1 MHHNQILYLKK
12 TVFQTIIFGNM
23 AHLYHLYGGAISL
36 SNSISSFDDCLFDS
50 NNVNS
55 DGHNSHGG
63 TIHFDKTSGTFK
75 NCSFINSTTYAPN
88 DHGHGGAFYCTT
100 SSCIFIDCH
109 FKDCSVR
116 CVTKGY
122 SYGGTIYFDKT
133 SWNI

>member
-1 MHHNQILYLKK
+1 
-12 TVFQTIIFGNM
+12 M

-75 NCSFINSTTYAPN
+75 NCSFI
-88 DHGHGGAFYCTT
+88 CTILLLNCVFILSYKILSFNT
-100 SSCIFIDCH
+100 HIGIF
-109 FKDCSVR
+109 
-116 CVTKGY
+116 
-122 SYGGTIYFDKT
+122 
-133 SWNI
+133 